1 MCVIGSFIMR
11 PTSFMLYILV
21 CITDDI
27 QPWLIKSEKWGPGP
41 CDLDLQWTQQIPGS
55 AFFEFPFKLIDQ
67 SNYSNPATQLGA
79 QNKDFGPGSQTD
91 LTRGL

>member
-27 QPWLIKSEKWGPGP
+27 QPWLIESEKRGPGVQG
-41 CDLDLQWTQQIPGS
+41 LVIWTS
-55 AFFEFPFKLIDQ
+55 NELNKFLAVHFEFPFKLIDQ
-67 SNYSNPATQLGA
+67 SNNT
-79 QNKDFGPGSQTD
+79 F
-91 LTRGL
+91 